1 MNRKRKKVE
10 MTYRESRYMRERY
23 ARRARERRRRRRKR
37 LLAAAGAL
45 ALTLVLVICVAA
57 AIWILGRGQHAAVD
71 NGTDT
76 GRYEQKGASVELS
89 RLYSR
94 CAVLTDASTGEVLAE
109 KASRE
114 RIYPA
119 SMTKIMTALLAIEYT
134 ENLDQTVTVPEE
146 IFPALYAGDASMA
159 GFQPGEEASLKDLY
173 TVSFSPPERNA
184 LPRPLL
190 CASPAHEEAF
200 AGLMNQKAEKLGMD
214 GTHFCN
220 STGLH
225 EVEHDTT
232 AADVAVLLRYAL
244 NNPVFR
250 EVFTSASHTVGP
262 TNLHP
267 QGFTFTS
274 TMFSQMDSPMVNGGE
289 ILGGKTGYTEQ
300 AGQCLASLAE
310 INGQG
315 YILVTAKADGNHETS
330 QFHILDA
337 QDVYNQIGI
346 RYTD

>member
-1 MNRKRKKVE
+1 
-10 MTYRESRYMRERY
+10 MTYRENRYMRERY

-94 CAVLTDASTGEVLAE
+94 CAVLTDASTGEILAE
-109 KASRE
+109 KAGRE

-159 GFQPGEEASLKDLY
+159 GFQPGEEASLRDLLY
-173 TVSFSPPERNA
+173 GIL
-184 LPRPLL
+184 LPSGAECCQTFAMRI
-190 CASPAHEEAF
+190 SGSEEAF

-225 EVEHDTT
+225 EEDHYTT
-232 AADVAVLLRYAL
+232 AADMAVLLRYAL

-250 EVFTSASHTVGP
+250 EVFPSASHTVGP

-310 INGQG
+310 INGQD

>member
-1 MNRKRKKVE
+1 

-23 ARRARERRRRRRKR
+23 ARRARERRRRRRRR

-45 ALTLVLVICVAA
+45 ALTLVLVICAAA
-57 AIWILGRGQHAAVD
+57 AIWILGGGQHAAVD

-76 GRYEQKGASVELS
+76 GRYEQKRASVELS

-109 KASRE
+109 KAGRE

-159 GFQPGEEASLKDLY
+159 GFQPGEEASLRDLLY
-173 TVSFSPPERNA
+173 GIL
-184 LPRPLL
+184 LPSGAECCQTFAMRI
-190 CASPAHEEAF
+190 SGSEEAF
-200 AGLMNQKAEKLGMD
+200 AGLMNQRAEELGMD

-225 EVEHDTT
+225 EEEHYTT
-232 AADVAVLLRYAL
+232 AADMAVLLRYAL

-310 INGQG
+310 INGQD

>member
-1 MNRKRKKVE
+1 
-10 MTYRESRYMRERY
+10 MTYRENRYMRERY

-94 CAVLTDASTGEVLAE
+94 CAVLTDASTGEILAE
-109 KASRE
+109 KAGRE

-159 GFQPGEEASLKDLY
+159 GFQPGEEASLRDLLY
-173 TVSFSPPERNA
+173 GIL
-184 LPRPLL
+184 LPSGAECCQTFAMRI
-190 CASPAHEEAF
+190 SGSEEAF

-225 EVEHDTT
+225 EEDHYTT
-232 AADVAVLLRYAL
+232 AADMAVLLRYAL

-310 INGQG
+310 INGQD

>member
-1 MNRKRKKVE
+1 

-159 GFQPGEEASLKDLY
+159 GFQPGEEASLRDLLY
-173 TVSFSPPERNA
+173 GIL
-184 LPRPLL
+184 LPSGAECCQTFAMRI
-190 CASPAHEEAF
+190 SGSEEAF

-225 EVEHDTT
+225 EEEHYTT